1 MLSMI
6 KVKSYRPLVT
16 ENLIWDFPSRFKL
29 KTASDFM
36 QEDLSDLTDFISQ
49 TAKETMSNQSAYWFI
64 EDKKNQKIVSLVTL
78 KDIDHDK
85 HAATLSIEF
94 DCQLNDDLYDEIIER
109 LYMLVNE
116 QLKLVELSIGNV
128 PSKICNFFTLNGY
141 NLLNNKL
148 KRK

>member
-64 EDKKNQKIVSLVTL
+64 EDKKVKKSF
-78 KDIDHDK
+78 HW
-85 HAATLSIEF
+85 
-94 DCQLNDDLYDEIIER
+94 
-109 LYMLVNE
+109 
-116 QLKLVELSIGNV
+116 
-128 PSKICNFFTLNGY
+128 
-141 NLLNNKL
+141 
-148 KRK
+148 